1 MVGAGPEAADV
12 RDRLALEAKAR
23 LARNALADL
32 EEQLENCVPPGWKIY
47 SHAQPQC
54 QSYYLPGCSSPT

>member
-1 MVGAGPEAADV
+1 MRLTGLLDSAGRRLLGRSTMVGAGPEAADV

-32 EEQLENCVPPGWKIY
+32 EEQLENCAW
-47 SHAQPQC
+47 SA
-54 QSYYLPGCSSPT
+54 